1 KPRQSLIG
9 LCLCL
14 HRKPFNIHHRFPR
27 TLLTRLS
34 QLTTRFSE
42 FSRFDGCKRLIFLH
56 AHPEKGL

>member
-1 KPRQSLIG
+1 MAIQHRLNVIIPVFIAALLIAASLAS
-9 LCLCL
+9 LA
-14 HRKPFNIHHRFPR
+14 
-27 TLLTRLS
+27 RLS

>member
-1 KPRQSLIG
+1 MITIEITRIDSITVKLA
-9 LCLCL
+9 
-14 HRKPFNIHHRFPR
+14 
-27 TLLTRLS
+27 RLS